1 MHLDDVKIAIRGF
14 ILEEFAQHH
23 RLKDDELLFE
33 AGIIDSLGMVK
44 LTAFI
49 EETFGIVINPSEA
62 TMDNFDTIEKIAEIV
77 NEKTKKNV

>member
-1 MHLDDVKIAIRGF
+1 
-14 ILEEFAQHH
+14 
-23 RLKDDELLFE
+23 
-33 AGIIDSLGMVK
+33 MVK